1 MSDLPLSEPDPHT
14 LDRFR
19 NGDLSALAVVFKL
32 YGAPV
37 YRLARRMM
45 GNQADAEDAT
55 QEIFLR
61 AFEQADKFQ
70 GRSNLFTW
78 LYRLAVRHCLNR
90 IKQRRRRDVREHL
103 SATNDQWA
111 RRETAPSPV
120 EHLVIKEQSEFL
132 DALLQSLPPNY
143 RACILLREVQGL
155 SYARIAEHLEIPIG
169 TVMSRLARAR
179 QVLRERI
186 EQSQESRTPPGI
198 TPANGLSNTLE
209 ERAGDE
215 LR

>member
-1 MSDLPLSEPDPHT
+1 LTDLPPNEPDPRT

-19 NGDLSALAVVFKL
+19 KGDLTALAAVFKL
-32 YGAPV
+32 YGTPV

-61 AFEQADKFQ
+61 AFEQADKFH
-70 GRSNLFTW
+70 GRSSLFTW
-78 LYRLAVRHCLNR
+78 LYRLAARHCLNKLKR
-90 IKQRRRRDVREHL
+90 RRRRDVREHL
-103 SATNDQWA
+103 SADGGHWA
-111 RRETAPSPV
+111 HQETAPSPL
-120 EHLVIKEQSEFL
+120 EHLVVKEQSEFL
-132 DALLQSLPPNY
+132 DALLRSLPPNY

-155 SYARIAEHLEIPIG
+155 SYAGIAEHLEIPIG

-179 QVLRERI
+179 QVLRERLQ
-186 EQSQESRTPPGI
+186 QSEENRTPPGI
-198 TPANGLSNTLE
+198 TPAGGLSNTLE
-209 ERAGDE
+209 ERAGDG

>member
-1 MSDLPLSEPDPHT
+1 MSDLPPNEPDPRT

-19 NGDLSALAVVFKL
+19 KGDLTALAVVFKL
-32 YGAPV
+32 YGTPV

-61 AFEQADKFQ
+61 TFEQADKFH
-70 GRSNLFTW
+70 GRSSLFTW
-78 LYRLAVRHCLNR
+78 LYRLAVRHCLNELKR
-90 IKQRRRRDVREHL
+90 RRRRDVREHAL
-103 SATNDQWA
+103 TDGDQLA
-111 RRETAPSPV
+111 YRETARSPL
-120 EHLVIKEQSEFL
+120 EHLVVKEESEFL
-132 DALLQSLPPNY
+132 DALLQSLAPNY

-155 SYARIAEHLEIPIG
+155 SYAEIAEHLEIPIG

-179 QVLRERI
+179 QVLRERL
-186 EQSQESRTPPGI
+186 EQSDENWTPPGI
-198 TPANGLSNTLE
+198 TPAGGLSNTLE
-209 ERAGDE
+209 ERAGDG